1 MKNYN
6 AVNNVKY
13 HFLHIKQVLNHLWYL
28 IVDPLSFFIKF
39 LRTWIL
45 NLEKNL
51 SQCYASFASRMLIF
65 SSWNTNYWSVS
76 HLQKKVATGPEG
88 LFEFQIGHLSYKV
101 NYWIDNT
108 ASTPFSIVIT
118 NKNRIIFTHRK
129 LFLSYLIRGSY

>member
-51 SQCYASFASRMLIF
+51 SQCYASFASGMLIF

-76 HLQKKVATGPEG
+76 HLHKKAATGPEG
-88 LFEFQIGHLSYKV
+88 LFEFQVEHFSYKV

-108 ASTPFSIVIT
+108 VSAPLSTTLTISNTIMLAH
-118 NKNRIIFTHRK
+118 KNCFCHV
-129 LFLSYLIRGSY
+129 YLGGSY